1 MSKTINLLRSLGPVD
16 LKSVARDS
24 MLLLISGGA
33 LALALALRFIVPFLT
48 GWLQTRFG
56 LDLIPYYP
64 LLMSLVLF
72 IAPGMMGTVIGL
84 LLLDERDDRTLTAL
98 MVTPIPLSSY
108 VMYRLGLPVLLAFL
122 ITPPAVL
129 IAGLIVIPFGQLL
142 LVSALASISGATTAL
157 LLAALAENKVTGLA
171 VLKGIQGLQAL
182 PLAAYFLTPPLQWIA
197 GIMPSYWPL
206 AVYWR
211 MAAGEPFWP
220 YLGIGVLVNVA
231 VVWFLMKRYERR
243 IYRQ

>member
-1 MSKTINLLRSLGPVD
+1 MSKTFTLLRSLGPVD

-24 MLLLISGGA
+24 MLLLITVGA
-33 LALALALRFIVPFLT
+33 LALALALRYIVPFLT
-48 GWLQTRFG
+48 EWLQARYG

-108 VMYRLGLPVLLAFL
+108 VLYGLGLPVLLAFL
-122 ITPPAVL
+122 VTPPAVL
-129 IAGLIVIPFGQLL
+129 IAGLIVLPFGQLL

-171 VLKGIQGLQAL
+171 VLKGIQGLQGL
-182 PLAAYFLTPPLQWIA
+182 PMAAYFLTPPLQWIA

>member
-1 MSKTINLLRSLGPVD
+1 MSKTFTLLRSLGPVD

-24 MLLLISGGA
+24 LLLLITGGS
-33 LALALALRFIVPFLT
+33 LIMALALRFAVPFLT
-48 GWLQTRFG
+48 EWLQARFG

-64 LLMSLVLF
+64 LVMSLVLF
-72 IAPGMMGTVIGL
+72 AAPGMMGIVIGL
-84 LLLDERDDRTLTAL
+84 LLLDERDERTLTAL

-108 VMYRLGLPVLLAFL
+108 VAYRLGLPILLAFL
-122 ITPPAVL
+122 VTPPAVL
-129 IAGLIVIPFGQLL
+129 IAGLLVIPFGHLL

-157 LLAALAENKVTGLA
+157 LLVTLAENKVTGLA

-182 PLAAYFLTPPLQWIA
+182 PMAAYFLSPPLAWIA

-211 MAAGEPFWP
+211 MAAGEPFWG

-231 VVWFLMKRYERR
+231 AVWFLLRRYERR
-243 IYRQ
+243 IYKQ